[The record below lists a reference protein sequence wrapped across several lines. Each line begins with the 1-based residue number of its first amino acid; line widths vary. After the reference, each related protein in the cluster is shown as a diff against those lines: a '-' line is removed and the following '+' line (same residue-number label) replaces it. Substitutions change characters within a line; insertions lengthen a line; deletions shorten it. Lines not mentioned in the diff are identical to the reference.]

1 MTDAVFERD
10 GDRFVPTKR
19 AGSPW
24 ADELQHGG
32 PPAGLLARAI
42 ENLAATEEMRVVRL
56 TVDLFRP
63 VPMKP
68 LTVVARSV
76 REGKRIHIVDA
87 VISSDGVEVSRASG
101 LLLRAAAQ
109 PQAQSGG
116 TMHPPGEPGDG
127 DRGPLL
133 RMQDTPRREGFH
145 TASEIRRLP
154 RSETG
159 PSTAWI
165 RVPELVDGEEMSPL
179 VRLASTCDFVNA
191 VGSMGALPGGMG
203 FINTDSTIYVHRLP
217 VGEWICLQVE
227 RGIEPDGIGVSSA
240 VLFDPE
246 GSIGRAAQAVLA
258 NQMR

>member
-10 GDRFVPTKR
+10 GERFVPTKR

-42 ENLAATEEMRVVRL
+42 ENLAATDEMRVVRL

-63 VPMKP
+63 VPMQP
-68 LTVVARSV
+68 ITVFARSV

-87 VISSDGVEVSRASG
+87 VISTDGVEVSRASA
-101 LLLRAAAQ
+101 LLLRATEQ
-109 PQAQSGG
+109 SQHQSGG
-116 TMHPPGEPGDG
+116 TIHPPGEPGDG
-127 DRGPLL
+127 DNGPLI
-133 RMQDTPRREGFH
+133 RNEDVPRRQGFH

-154 RSETG
+154 RTETG

-165 RVPELVDGEEMSPL
+165 RVPELVDGEVMSPL

-203 FINTDSTIYVHRLP
+203 FINTDSTIYVHRP
-217 VGEWICLQVE
+217 PAGEWICLQVE

-240 VLFDPE
+240 VLFDRD